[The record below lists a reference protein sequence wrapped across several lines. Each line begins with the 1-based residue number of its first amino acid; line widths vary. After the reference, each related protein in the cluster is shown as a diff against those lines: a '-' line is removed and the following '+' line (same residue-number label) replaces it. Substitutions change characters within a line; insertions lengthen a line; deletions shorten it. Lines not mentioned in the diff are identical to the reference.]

1 MLKEI
6 KIHNVIASKL
16 PIAVVAAKYNGTF
29 VQGMLDGVSET
40 LNRVGMEEDEI
51 VMIRVPGAFE
61 IPVMAA
67 KLAKSHTR
75 NFGAIICLGVVVQ
88 GQTEHARL
96 ITEAV
101 TYELARLQTEH
112 GVPIV
117 HEVLLVQNEEQAR
130 ARCLEA
136 KHNRGSEAAQTALEM
151 AELVQEFD
159 KRYA

>member
-16 PIAVVAAKYNGTF
+16 PIAVVAAKYNGRY
-29 VQGMLDGVSET
+29 VQGLLDGVEET

-51 VMIRVPGAFE
+51 VTIRVPGAFE

-75 NFGAIICLGVVVQ
+75 NFGAMICLGVVVE

-101 TYELARLQTEH
+101 TYELARLQTDH

-136 KHNRGSEAAQTALEM
+136 RHNRGNEAAQTALEM

>member
-16 PIAVVAAKYNGTF
+16 PIAVVAAKYNGRY
-29 VQGMLDGVSET
+29 VQGLLDGVEET

-51 VMIRVPGAFE
+51 VTIRVPGAFE

-75 NFGAIICLGVVVQ
+75 NFGAIICLGVVVE

-101 TYELARLQTEH
+101 TYELARLQTDH

-136 KHNRGSEAAQTALEM
+136 RHNRGNEAAQTALEM
-151 AELVQEFD
+151 AELIQEFD

>member
-6 KIHNVIASKL
+6 KVQSVMASKL

-29 VQGMLDGVSET
+29 VQGLLDGVEET
-40 LNRVGMEEDEI
+40 FNRVGMAEDEI
-51 VMIRVPGAFE
+51 VTIRVPGAFE

-88 GQTEHARL
+88 GETEHARL

-130 ARCLEA
+130 IRCLEA
-136 KHNRGSEAAQTALEM
+136 KHNRGGEAAQTALEM
-151 AELVQEFD
+151 AEMIQEFD

>member
-16 PIAVVAAKYNGTF
+16 PIAVVAAKYNGRY
-29 VQGMLDGVSET
+29 VQGLLDGVEET

-51 VMIRVPGAFE
+51 VTIRVPGAFE

-75 NFGAIICLGVVVQ
+75 NFGAIICLGVVVE

-101 TYELARLQTEH
+101 TYELARLQTDY

-136 KHNRGSEAAQTALEM
+136 RHNRGNEAAQTALEM
-151 AELVQEFD
+151 AELIQEFD